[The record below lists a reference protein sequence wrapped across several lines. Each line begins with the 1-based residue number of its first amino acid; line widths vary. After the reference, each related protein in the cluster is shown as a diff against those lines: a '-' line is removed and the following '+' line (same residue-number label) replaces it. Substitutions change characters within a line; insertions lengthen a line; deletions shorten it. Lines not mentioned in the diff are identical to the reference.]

1 MNNHTSLVPHWFEG
15 HRIRLSRD
23 ANGEAWF
30 VIADVC
36 AALTESPMAWA
47 LTARR
52 EEEHGLHSEEGPG
65 SQGLTLAL
73 INEAGLLRRLLDG
86 ESPIAT
92 RMRRWL
98 THELL
103 PSMHRPAVRAA
114 LPRPAPDGMQT
125 QNAKAV
131 LRIAEDIIELTG
143 VRQSD
148 ALAAALAD
156 VEVNTGL
163 QIAPLLQVLRDLE
176 PAASDHRHRQ
186 LEAQPVE
193 VRLNAEQLAEQLGC
207 AIRDTN
213 RQLAAC
219 GLQVRNVLDD
229 WQLTKVGRDWGQTL
243 PTCARGQR
251 GQQILWNPAVMALL
265 REELP

>member
-1 MNNHTSLVPHWFEG
+1 MSNRTSLVPHWFEG
-15 HRIRLSRD
+15 HRIRLSRE

-30 VIADVC
+30 VIADIC

-65 SQGLTLAL
+65 SQGLTLGL
-73 INEAGLLRRLLDG
+73 ISEAGLLRRLLDG
-86 ESPIAT
+86 ESPTAT

-103 PSMHRPAVRAA
+103 PSMHHPAVRAA
-114 LPRPAPDGMQT
+114 LPQPAPQGKQT
-125 QNAKAV
+125 QAAKAV

-148 ALAAALAD
+148 ALTAALAD
-156 VEVNTGL
+156 IEATSGL
-163 QIAPLLQVLRDLE
+163 RLAPLLQVLRDLE
-176 PAASDHRHRQ
+176 PAASDHRDRQ

-193 VRLNAEQLAEQLGC
+193 VRLNAEQLAERLGC

-213 RQLAAC
+213 RRLAAC
-219 GLQVRNVLDD
+219 GLQVRNDLDD
-229 WQLTKVGRDWGQTL
+229 WQLTEVGRDWGQTL

-251 GQQILWNPAVMALL
+251 GQQILWDPAVMALL
-265 REELP
+265 REELR

>member
-1 MNNHTSLVPHWFEG
+1 MSSTTALVPYWFEG
-15 HRIRLSRD
+15 HRIRVSTD
-23 ANGEAWF
+23 GHGAAWF
-30 VIADVC
+30 VVADVA
-36 AALTESPMAWA
+36 AALGQQPITKA
-47 LTARR
+47 LASLR
-52 EEEHGLHSEEGPG
+52 EEEHCLYSQEGPDSEG
-65 SQGLTLAL
+65 CTLVL
-73 INEAGLLRRLLDG
+73 INEATLLRRLLNSDN
-86 ESPIAT
+86 PRAP
-92 RMRRWL
+92 RMRHWL

-103 PSMHRPAVRAA
+103 PALQRPAVRAA
-114 LPRPAPDGMQT
+114 LPRPAPNGIQT
-125 QNAKAV
+125 QTVQAV

-148 ALAAALAD
+148 ALADALAD

-193 VRLNAEQLAEQLGC
+193 VRLNAEQLAEQLRC

-219 GLQVRNVLDD
+219 GLQVRNDLDN

-251 GQQILWNPAVMALL
+251 GQQILWDPAVLALL